1 MSKLPLRLKVFLRR
15 LNRFFITTVIGG
27 VVIILPLSIFIF
39 LVRVV
44 VGFTANLVRPIMGL
58 LNLTSTTHQWL
69 VDIVSF
75 IIVVSLFFIIGLIV
89 RTELGKQLFHLLEEN
104 WLSKLPFYSTLR
116 DTVQQF
122 AGSGKTPFQ
131 QVVLVDPFGSGVLMT
146 GFVAEKLTPD
156 IYSIFVPTGPNP
168 TNGFIFH
175 VPIEKIKFVKT
186 KAEDAMRTIIGVGTG
201 SSILF
206 QPNIEKNVL
215 KEQ

>member
-1 MSKLPLRLKVFLRR
+1 MSKLPIRLKVFLRR

-58 LNLTSTTHQWL
+58 LNLTSHTHQWL

-75 IIVVSLFFIIGLIV
+75 IIVVTLFFIIGLIV

-104 WLSKLPFYSTLR
+104 WLGRLPFYSTLR

-146 GFVAEKLTPD
+146 GFVAEELTPEL
-156 IYSIFVPTGPNP
+156 YSIFVPTGPNP

-175 VPIEKIKFVKT
+175 VPIEKIMFVKT

-206 QPNIEKNVL
+206 QANIEKKVL